1 MTKTEC
7 SFEHSL
13 CKKSQGKAANV
24 QKSWQL
30 FFLFLLAVNT
40 MEFLLGKQKPI
51 KGGVSTDSPRVMGLT
66 TVEVEDGKI
75 IS

>member
-1 MTKTEC
+1 
-7 SFEHSL
+7 
-13 CKKSQGKAANV
+13 
-24 QKSWQL
+24 
-30 FFLFLLAVNT
+30 

>member
-1 MTKTEC
+1 MLGRTLTVQE
-7 SFEHSL
+7 
-13 CKKSQGKAANV
+13 KSGKAANG

-30 FFLFLLAVNT
+30 FFLSFLLAVNT

-51 KGGVSTDSPRVMGLT
+51 EGGVSTDSPRVMGLT
-66 TVEVEDGKI
+66 SVEVEDGKI